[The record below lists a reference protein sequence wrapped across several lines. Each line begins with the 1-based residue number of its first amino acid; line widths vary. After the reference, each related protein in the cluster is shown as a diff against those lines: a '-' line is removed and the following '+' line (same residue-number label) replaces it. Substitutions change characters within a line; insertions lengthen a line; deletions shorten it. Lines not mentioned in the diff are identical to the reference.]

1 MSWRDEAKPIIARVI
16 AEVGTEDRRRL
27 RAALLAAYPW
37 GQREYH
43 PYKIWCHEIRVQL
56 GECPPPGT
64 RKQPSVERSV
74 ALSPGQC
81 ELFPTGKDA

>member
-37 GQREYH
+37 GQRAYH
-43 PYKIWCHEIRVQL
+43 PYRIWCHEIRVQL
-56 GECPPPGT
+56 GEIPGPGT
-64 RKQPSVERSV
+64 LPRQKQESRSKKP
-74 ALSPGQC
+74 AAASRGQQS
-81 ELFPTGKDA
+81 LF